1 MDQWLE
7 LHEARARDL
16 VREAQAVHRRR
27 ALAPRR
33 TTTFA
38 PIRRRSAAD
47 TLETLPR
54 PPPDRRAGASRRRP
68 R

>member
-16 VREAQAVHRRR
+16 VREAEAVHRRR
-27 ALAPRR
+27 ALPQRR

-38 PIRRRSAAD
+38 PTRRRLAD
-47 TLETLPR
+47 DAL
-54 PPPDRRAGASRRRP
+54 
-68 R
+68 

>member
-16 VREAQAVHRRR
+16 VREAEAVHRRR
-27 ALAPRR
+27 ALSPRR

-38 PIRRRSAAD
+38 P
-47 TLETLPR
+47 T
-54 PPPDRRAGASRRRP
+54 RRRP
-68 R
+68 ADGAF

>member
-16 VREAQAVHRRR
+16 VREAEAVHRRR
-27 ALAPRR
+27 AMAPRR

-38 PIRRRSAAD
+38 PTRRRTAAD
-47 TLETLPR
+47 SL
-54 PPPDRRAGASRRRP
+54 
-68 R
+68 